1 MNPKI
6 LIAFAAG
13 AIIASGIVYIAVAP
27 DQVATPSPIAAQ
39 WKPSDTTPVTQVQ
52 PPPVIPAPVEIH
64 RPSAP
69 APQPVADSTPM
80 PDVSP
85 APPPATSPREKP
97 SPLRPRVRHERPM
110 IVARNENH
118 PAEPAASP
126 MPATVDKPPQPAPVP
141 TAPPVIAAPVVVTP
155 PAPTA
160 ATLPSPPPVPPM
172 HETPMHEIRAPNTVT
187 IQAGTI
193 LAVKIGETISSV
205 RNRAGDGFVA
215 ALDRPLVIDG
225 FVIAERGS
233 HVEGRVVEA
242 QHPAGLNNL
251 SDVGVEITRL
261 STSDGQSIHVHTVT
275 FKRESGNF
283 PGGDFASAANVVF
296 TRGKPAEIPAETRM
310 TFRIQEP
317 ITITERLQ

>member
-1 MNPKI
+1 VNPKI

-13 AIIASGIVYIAVAP
+13 ALIASGIVYIAVAP
-27 DQVATPSPIAAQ
+27 DQVATPSPITAQVPIAAQ
-39 WKPSDTTPVTQVQ
+39 SKPTDTTPVAQVQ
-52 PPPVIPAPVEIH
+52 PPPRVIPAPVEIH

-69 APQPVADSTPM
+69 APQPAADSTPM
-80 PDVSP
+80 HDVSP

-97 SPLRPRVRHERPM
+97 SPLRPRVRHEQPL
-110 IVARNENH
+110 IFARNEN
-118 PAEPAASP
+118 PLQEPAASP
-126 MPATVDKPPQPAPVP
+126 RPAQVAKPSQPTPVP
-141 TAPPVIAAPVVVTP
+141 AAPPVIAAPVVVTP
-155 PAPTA
+155 PAPGA
-160 ATLPSPPPVPPM
+160 ASLPEATSPAQPQVPPM
-172 HETPMHEIRAPNTVT
+172 HETRTPNTVT
-187 IQAGTI
+187 IHTGTI

-242 QHPAGLNNL
+242 QHPAGMNNL
-251 SDVGVEITRL
+251 SDVGVEITQL
-261 STSDGQSIHVHTVT
+261 STSDGQSIRVHTAT

-283 PGGDFASAANVVF
+283 PGGDF
-296 TRGKPAEIPAETRM
+296 
-310 TFRIQEP
+310 RIQEP